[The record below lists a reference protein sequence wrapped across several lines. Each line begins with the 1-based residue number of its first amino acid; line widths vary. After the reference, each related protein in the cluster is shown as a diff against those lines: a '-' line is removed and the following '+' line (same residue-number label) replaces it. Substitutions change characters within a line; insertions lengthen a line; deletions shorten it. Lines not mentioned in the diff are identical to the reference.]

1 MHAHAFLE
9 PLLLYVVFPV
19 WLLAGFADSLCHRA
33 QRIEATAGWRESA
46 LHWLMLIELGIGVW
60 AILLL
65 ELNAFVIALFAVVC
79 ILHEL
84 TLGVDLLYAS
94 SRRRVP
100 AVEQW
105 VHGVQQAIPWIVLLI
120 ISAMRPAQA
129 LAVVGLGE
137 APGDWAWTPRIAPVE
152 PGYLS
157 AFAAAAAL
165 LVGLPF
171 TLEAWRA
178 IRRRQQGLVARPV
191 G

>member
-19 WLLAGFADSLCHRA
+19 WLLAGFADSLCHRV
-33 QRIEATAGWRESA
+33 QHIEATAGWREPA

-65 ELNAFVIALFAVVC
+65 ELNARVIALFAAVC

-84 TLGVDLLYAS
+84 TLGVDLLYAN

-137 APGDWAWTPRIAPVE
+137 VPGDWAWQPRIAPVE
-152 PGYLS
+152 PDYLI

-171 TLEAWRA
+171 ALEAWRA
-178 IRRRQQGLVARPV
+178 IRGPQQAPLARPAA
-191 G
+191 